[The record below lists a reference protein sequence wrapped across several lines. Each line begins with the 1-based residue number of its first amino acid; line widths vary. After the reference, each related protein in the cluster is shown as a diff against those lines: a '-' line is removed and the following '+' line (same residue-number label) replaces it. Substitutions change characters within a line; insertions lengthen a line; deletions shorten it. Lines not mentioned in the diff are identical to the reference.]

1 MPYVRGNGVD
11 IMSITVKTGKT
22 NSDYFAVTKTVT
34 DETSHTVSIVYPC
47 DILNPTFS
55 MKGGYINAN
64 YLTGAF
70 NRKYWITNQ
79 TIDKGINYLHC
90 TVDAWSS
97 WSDNIYGSEQF
108 VERSETDYN
117 VFLPDGQFP
126 LSNKNEIDMYKGN
139 TIVTSTYKHVLG
151 VI

>member
-1 MPYVRGNGVD
+1 
-11 IMSITVKTGKT
+11 MSIIVKIGKT
-22 NSDYFAVTKTVT
+22 SSDYFAVTKTVT
-34 DETSHTVSIVYPC
+34 DETLHIVSIVYPC

-64 YLTGAF
+64 YLTGIF

-90 TVDAWSS
+90 TVDAWAS

-139 TIVTSTYKHVLG
+139 TIVTGTYKHVIG

>member
-1 MPYVRGNGVD
+1 
-11 IMSITVKTGKT
+11 MSITVKTGKT
-22 NSDYFAVTKTVT
+22 SSDYFAVTKTVT
-34 DETSHTVSIVYPC
+34 DETTHTVSIVYPC

-55 MKGGYINAN
+55 LKGGYINAN

-108 VERSETDYN
+108 IERSETDYN
-117 VFLPDGQFP
+117 VYLPDGQFP
-126 LSNKNEIDMYKGN
+126 LSNKNEIDMYAGATVLSGN
-139 TIVTSTYKHVLG
+139 YKHVMG

>member
-1 MPYVRGNGVD
+1 
-11 IMSITVKTGKT
+11 MSITVKTGNT
-22 NSDYFAVTKTVT
+22 TSDYFAVTKTVT
-34 DETSHTVSIVYPC
+34 DETAHTVSIVYPC

-90 TVDAWSS
+90 TVDPWSS

-117 VFLPDGQFP
+117 VYLPDGQFP
-126 LSNKNEIDMYKGN
+126 LSNKNEIDMYSGN
-139 TIVTSTYKHVLG
+139 TILTGTYKHVLG

>member
-1 MPYVRGNGVD
+1 
-11 IMSITVKTGKT
+11 MSITVKTGKT

-55 MKGGYINAN
+55 LKGGYIDAN

-97 WSDNIYGSEQF
+97 WSANIYGSEQF

-117 VFLPDGQFP
+117 VYLPDGQFP
-126 LSNKNEIDMYKGN
+126 LTNKNEIDMYSGN
-139 TIVTSTYKHVLG
+139 TIIKSNSQVKHVIG

>member
-1 MPYVRGNGVD
+1 
-11 IMSITVKTGKT
+11 MSISVKTGKT
-22 NSDYFAVTKTVT
+22 SSDYFAVTKTVT

-79 TIDKGINYLHC
+79 TIDKGINYIHC

-97 WSDNIYGSEQF
+97 WSSNIYGSEQF

-117 VFLPDGQFP
+117 VYLPDGQFP
-126 LSNKNEIDMYKGN
+126 LTNKNEIDMYNGN
-139 TIVTSTYKHVLG
+139 NIVKSSSQVKHVIG

>member
-1 MPYVRGNGVD
+1 
-11 IMSITVKTGKT
+11 MSITVKTGKT
-22 NSDYFAVTKTVT
+22 TSDYFAVTKTIT
-34 DETSHTVSIVYPC
+34 NETQRTISLVYPC
-47 DILNPTFS
+47 DMLAPTVS
-55 MKGGYINAN
+55 IKGGRIDAN
-64 YLTGAF
+64 YLTGLF
-70 NRKYWITNQ
+70 GRKYWITNQ
-79 TIDKGINYLHC
+79 TIDKGITYLHC

-97 WSDNIYGSEQF
+97 WSGNIYGSEQF

-139 TIVTSTYKHVLG
+139 TIVTGTYKHVLG

>member
-1 MPYVRGNGVD
+1 
-11 IMSITVKTGKT
+11 MSITVKTGKT
-22 NSDYFAVTKTVT
+22 TADYFEVTKTIT

-55 MKGGYINAN
+55 FKGGYIDAN

-70 NRKYWITNQ
+70 GRKYWITNQ

-97 WSDNIYGSEQF
+97 WSGDIYGKEQF
-108 VERSETDYN
+108 VNRSEKNGNSDLNDNLYPSISET
-117 VFLPDGQFP
+117 VPDVYEGSIIYDGS
-126 LSNKNEIDMYKGN
+126 LHYVI
-139 TIVTSTYKHVLG
+139 G

>member
-1 MPYVRGNGVD
+1 
-11 IMSITVKTGKT
+11 MSITVKTCKT
-22 NSDYFAVTKTVT
+22 TADYFEVTKTIT

-55 MKGGYINAN
+55 FKGGYIDAN

-70 NRKYWITNQ
+70 GRKYWITNQ

-90 TVDAWSS
+90 TVDAWTS
-97 WSDNIYGSEQF
+97 WSGDIYGKEQF
-108 VERSETDYN
+108 VNRSEKNGNSDLNDNLYPSISET
-117 VFLPDGQFP
+117 VPDVYEGSIIYDGS
-126 LSNKNEIDMYKGN
+126 LHYVI
-139 TIVTSTYKHVLG
+139 G

>member
-1 MPYVRGNGVD
+1 
-11 IMSITVKTGKT
+11 MSITVKTGKT
-22 NSDYFAVTKTVT
+22 TAEYYAVTKAVS

-55 MKGGYINAN
+55 LKGGYIDAN
-64 YLTGAF
+64 YLTGVF

-90 TVDAWSS
+90 TVDPFASWSS
-97 WSDNIYGSEQF
+97 NIYGTDQF
-108 VERSETDYN
+108 VTRSETHGNPNINDT
-117 VFLPDGQFP
+117 VFP
-126 LSNKNEIDMYKGN
+126 STAN
-139 TIVTSTYKHVLG
+139 TSTQMKQGTLLTQHATYVIG

>member
-1 MPYVRGNGVD
+1 
-11 IMSITVKTGKT
+11 MSISVKTGKT
-22 NSDYFAVTKTVT
+22 SSDYFAVTKTVT

-97 WSDNIYGSEQF
+97 WSNNIYGSEQF

-117 VFLPDGQFP
+117 VYLPDGQFP
-126 LSNKNEIDMYKGN
+126 LTNKNEIDMYNGN
-139 TIVTSTYKHVLG
+139 NIVKSSSQVKHVIG

>member
-1 MPYVRGNGVD
+1 
-11 IMSITVKTGKT
+11 MSITVKTGKT
-22 NSDYFAVTKTVT
+22 TADYYAVTKTVT
-34 DETSHTVSIVYPC
+34 NEASHTVSIVYPC

-55 MKGGYINAN
+55 MKGGYIDAN

-70 NRKYWITNQ
+70 GRKYWITNQ

-97 WSDNIYGSEQF
+97 WSGDIYGKNQF
-108 VERSETDYN
+108 VTRSEKHGNPNINDTN
-117 VFLPDGQFP
+117 FP
-126 LSNKNEIDMYKGN
+126 STAN
-139 TIVTSTYKHVLG
+139 TATQMQQGTLLTQHASYVIG

>member
-1 MPYVRGNGVD
+1 
-11 IMSITVKTGKT
+11 MSIKVKTGKT
-22 NSDYFAVTKTVT
+22 TADYFAVTKTISNEV
-34 DETSHTVSIVYPC
+34 SHTVSIVYPC

-70 NRKYWITNQ
+70 GRKYWITNQ

-97 WSDNIYGSEQF
+97 WSGDIYGSKQF

-117 VFLPDGQFP
+117 VYLPDGQFP
-126 LSNKNEIDMYKGN
+126 LSNKNEIDMYRGN
-139 TIVTSTYKHVLG
+139 TVIRSNSNVKHVIG